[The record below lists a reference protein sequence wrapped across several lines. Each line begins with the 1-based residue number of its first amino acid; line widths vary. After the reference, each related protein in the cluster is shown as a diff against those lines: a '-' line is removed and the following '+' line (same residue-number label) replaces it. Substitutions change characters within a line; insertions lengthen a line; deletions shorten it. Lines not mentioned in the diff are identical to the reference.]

1 MYMQLSTGVVKPQ
14 NSTTLDAQPKYG
26 IPNLILIVAAAIKL
40 GKVIAHVSKNPA
52 PKGFFAKAWQ
62 WIKGLFQ
69 NRGVFA
75 EIGQDIA
82 QIAANSEMIKKE
94 LMDIDGVELEQ
105 LIDLVLENSNLQ
117 HPEAYDYIK
126 KTLPR
131 LLDTIRAIS
140 VVF

>member
-14 NSTTLDAQPKYG
+14 NSTTLDAPAKYG
-26 IPNLILIVAAAIKL
+26 ITNLILIVQAAIKL
-40 GKVIAHVSKNPA
+40 GKVIAYVAKNPA

-69 NRGVFA
+69 NRAIFA

-82 QIAANSEMIKKE
+82 QIAANAEMIKKE
-94 LMDIDGVELEQ
+94 LIDIDGDELEQ

-126 KTLPR
+126 KTLPQM
-131 LLDTIRAIS
+131 LDTIRAIS